1 MIRRAK
7 RKAKKCKKKLC
18 MKYCE
23 TKSMQDALL
32 WNFFMDFFYFA
43 SLEISMSIA
52 LNFSII
58 TVNDN
63 VNDMAGIILCYF
75 YLAIYLVFLVFY
87 CIVSGKI
94 NTVEK
99 KRINRYVLRLFA
111 TGSIPSSWR
120 RTTRRLWNSKAKE
133 FRPIGICLC

>member
-7 RKAKKCKKKLC
+7 RKAKKCKKNLC

-23 TKSMQDALL
+23 TKAMQDALL

-52 LNFSII
+52 LNFNII

-75 YLAIYLVFLVFY
+75 FLEILSVSWWSHWYAICVEHTL
-87 CIVSGKI
+87 SWTRQHQI
-94 NTVEK
+94 NTD
-99 KRINRYVLRLFA
+99 
-111 TGSIPSSWR
+111 S
-120 RTTRRLWNSKAKE
+120 LWSLL
-133 FRPIGICLC
+133 I